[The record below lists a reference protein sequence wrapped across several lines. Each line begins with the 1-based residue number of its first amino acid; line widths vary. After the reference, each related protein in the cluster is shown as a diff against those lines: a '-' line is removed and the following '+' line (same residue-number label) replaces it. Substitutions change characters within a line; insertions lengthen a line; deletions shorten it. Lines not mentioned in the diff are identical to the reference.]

1 MADMS
6 RRGGGGVPD
15 RQARYNIGAL
25 EQRVYGLE
33 QGVAGLSSQISGLS
47 QQIAASGK
55 TNWSVIIGFGGI
67 ALSFMV
73 AIGGMAYW
81 PIREAQADM
90 KLLIGKQADA
100 IASLGERFVSIR
112 ELDARSGRTRQD
124 IDRLNTDLNTLDVN
138 ARRAMEQVDANLQR
152 QIDDQKKQFGDTFS
166 LRDALLQMQRRID
179 VLEGRPLRPG
189 SG

>member
-1 MADMS
+1 MS
-6 RRGGGGVPD
+6 RRGGGGGAPD
-15 RQARYNIGAL
+15 HQARYNIGAL

-47 QQIAASGK
+47 QQISASGK

-67 ALSFMV
+67 ALSFMI

-81 PIREAQADM
+81 PIREAQGDM
-90 KLLIGKQADA
+90 KLLISKQADA

-124 IDRLNTDLNTLDVN
+124 IDRLNTDVNSLDVTT
-138 ARRAMEQVDANLQR
+138 RRAMEQGDANLQR
-152 QIDDQKKQFGDTFS
+152 QIDDQKKAFGETYS
-166 LRDALLQMQRRID
+166 LRDAMQQFRRELD
-179 VLEGRPLRPG
+179 ELRKRGPP
-189 SG
+189 